1 MAQWHQ
7 RCARDSGAWNEIF
20 DNYKTTIQ
28 AQLPGVTF
36 TKDDVEEI
44 ALVPAKISKNNGTN
58 PDMHL
63 DCNVS
68 IKCKNVALVKY
79 YLRDAGS
86 TQFEQKG
93 ARNYISG
100 NATQP
105 SDVMNEQFPETK
117 DGRWCNLRILWLVF
131 RPEFHSACN
140 VPVYG

>member
-1 MAQWHQ
+1 
-7 RCARDSGAWNEIF
+7 
-20 DNYKTTIQ
+20 
-28 AQLPGVTF
+28 
-36 TKDDVEEI
+36 
-44 ALVPAKISKNNGTN
+44 
-58 PDMHL
+58 MHL

-117 DGRWCNLRILWLVF
+117 TVDGVTYILWLVF
-131 RPEFHSACN
+131 RPEFHAACN